1 MKKLFY
7 ILLIIIA
14 ASCTQKYTPTLR
26 PSSNNFL
33 VMEGT
38 LNSGSGLALLTL
50 SRSTNLDSPSTQY
63 EQGAQITVQASDS
76 STFTLQE
83 TSAAKY
89 TASDLNL
96 DTTKK
101 YRLKILTSNGEIYT
115 SDFVSVI
122 PNPPIDSISYQQN
135 NSGLQISVN
144 THNPQ
149 NNTRYY
155 QWLYNET
162 WEFHSAYLS
171 KLKYVI
177 TQTPQGYEYA
187 LTPATVAYYP
197 PDPYDSSIFI
207 CWQSD
212 SSNQILLGSSATLS
226 QDIINVPITTVA
238 AGSQKLT
245 VLFSINIHQY
255 GWSEQGFQFLQTM
268 QKNTENTASIFN
280 PLPSQLVSNIHCINN
295 PAKMVLGFF
304 NISPAQEKRFFI
316 YAKQVQDWNYSMTC
330 PLLQFV
336 NQPDSIAKYAS
347 SFLPI
352 IAAKTKPIPF
362 SLNLQILTFSASFPA
377 CVDCT
382 LNGTN
387 IKPAYWPN

>member
-1 MKKLFY
+1 MKKLFCF
-7 ILLIIIA
+7 LLIIIA
-14 ASCTQKYTPTLR
+14 ASCTQKYVPVLR

-38 LNSGSGLALLTL
+38 LNSGSGQALLTL
-50 SRSTNLDSPSTQY
+50 SRSTNLDSPATQY
-63 EQGAQITVQASDS
+63 ESGAQIIVQANDS
-76 STFTLQE
+76 STFNLLE
-83 TSAAKY
+83 TNAGQY
-89 TASDLNL
+89 TANDLNL

-101 YRLKILTSNGEIYT
+101 YRLKILTGNGEIYV

-122 PNPPIDSISYQQN
+122 PNPPIDSINYLQN
-135 NSGLQISVN
+135 NDGLQISVN

-162 WEFHSAYLS
+162 WEFHAAYLS

-177 TQTPQGYEYA
+177 TATPQGYAYA
-187 LTPATVAYYP
+187 LSPATVAYYP

-226 QDIINVPITTVA
+226 QDVINVPIASVPS
-238 AGSQKLT
+238 GSQKLT

-280 PLPSQLVSNIHCINN
+280 PLPSQLISNIHCINN
-295 PAKMVLGFF
+295 PAKLVLGFF
-304 NISPAQEKRFFI
+304 NVSPAQEKRFFI
-316 YAKQVQDWNYSMTC
+316 SADVVHDWNYGMNC
-330 PLLQFV
+330 PYMQIQ
-336 NQPDSIAKYAS
+336 NQSDSIAKYGADY
-347 SFLPI
+347 LPI
-352 IAAKTKPIPF
+352 IAVKTQPIPF
-362 SLNLQILTFSASFPA
+362 SLNLEILTFSASYPP
-377 CVDCT
+377 CVNCT

-387 IKPAYWPN
+387 VKPAYWPN